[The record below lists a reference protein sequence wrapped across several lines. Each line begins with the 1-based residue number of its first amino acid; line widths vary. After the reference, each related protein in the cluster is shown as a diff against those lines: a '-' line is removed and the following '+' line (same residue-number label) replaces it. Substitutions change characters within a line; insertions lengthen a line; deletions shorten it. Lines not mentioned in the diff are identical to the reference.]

1 MYESWKNITV
11 KQKFVIQKKIH
22 SKKAIKKTQR
32 IQVDIK
38 NLKKLIYETRKKNRK
53 QKANTKKNRK
63 E

>member
-38 NLKKLIYETRKKNRK
+38 KKQLIYETRKKK
-53 QKANTKKNRK
+53 QEANSKYQKNRR